1 MYAPDGAFCV
11 WHEKEKA
18 AYGEAALRGA
28 YEEAPLLRTTVNV
41 RGRLGLAKKTAGE
54 VGECAILGGKAFKMS
69 MIASLCLNANFEC
82 NRTRCNFFSVDC
94 HH

>member
-41 RGRLGLAKKTAGE
+41 RGRLGLAKKNGRRGRR
-54 VGECAILGGKAFKMS
+54 VCYSGGQGIQNVNDSVSLLECKF
-69 MIASLCLNANFEC
+69 
-82 NRTRCNFFSVDC
+82 
-94 HH
+94 